1 MIRRLSMIRKLHR
14 FLSLSSAERRLLFEA
29 LALPCFIWV
38 GFRLLG
44 VPRTQALLRTRAD
57 ATKPALPHAADRE
70 SAIRDARRA
79 QRIVKRTTGI
89 GGNCLV
95 RSLTLWSILLR
106 RGVPTDLRVG
116 FRKRDGHFEGHAW
129 LEYDGV
135 PINETLTEAL
145 SYSPY
150 DQPVTFDL
158 WRQLIRERANP

>member
-1 MIRRLSMIRKLHR
+1 MIRKLYR
-14 FLSLSSAERRLLFEA
+14 YLSLRAAERRLLFEA
-29 LALPCFIWV
+29 LTLPCCIWL

-44 VPRTQALLRTRAD
+44 VPRTQALLRSWTGAGV
-57 ATKPALPHAADRE
+57 AAPGLNPASDRE
-70 SAIRDARRA
+70 FTIHHARGA

-89 GGNCLV
+89 GRNCLV

-106 RGVPTDLRVG
+106 RGIPTDLRVG
-116 FRKRDGHFEGHAW
+116 FRKREGRFEGHAW

-135 PINETLTEAL
+135 PINETLSEAR
-145 SYSPY
+145 SYAPY